1 MQFYTGVALITCQE
15 RIITFK
21 IATRVAE
28 LCSPNHLNARDI
40 NVENRL
46 KALRNNHHTISEMLS
61 ALANSA

>member
-40 NVENRL
+40 NV
-46 KALRNNHHTISEMLS
+46 
-61 ALANSA
+61 